1 MVCAPLTSSG
11 RPFHTRQPEY
21 LMLFL
26 KYSVLGLGGTK
37 QPVEDD
43 LRLILVLALFL
54 KIKFSDI
61 YVGAILL
68 YTLNINLAFLRWIR
82 SYIDIIFKVFIAS
95 LTSSTL
101 KSRIILRARFCSLKI
116 LNLLDSEELPQTI
129 LQKSTCGWIYDL

>member
-1 MVCAPLTSSG
+1 
-11 RPFHTRQPEY
+11 
-21 LMLFL
+21 MLFL

-101 KSRIILRARFCSLKI
+101 KSRIILHARFCSLKI
-116 LNLLDSEELPQTI
+116 LSLLDSEELPQTI